1 MVSYIQNCKYEAG
14 NNLTI
19 LYSKL
24 STVFCL
30 IPFIGKSTA
39 TIVLLSDIGGENT
52 GEKICQMMAKI
63 PNTR

>member
-1 MVSYIQNCKYEAG
+1 MKLEIK
-14 NNLTI
+14 

-24 STVFCL
+24 STVFHL

-63 PNTR
+63 PNAR